1 LTGSFQPIL
10 HKNVRQYTKYCRT
23 FVVLSERNI
32 TLSKLLSTMKKIGFF
47 LEARQSLTGIMDIYG
62 LML

>member
-1 LTGSFQPIL
+1 MTGSFPPIL

-23 FVVLSERNI
+23 FVILSERK
-32 TLSKLLSTMKKIGFF
+32 TAHSKLLRTLKIGFF
-47 LEARQSLTGIMDIYG
+47 LEARQSLTGITDIYG

>member
-1 LTGSFQPIL
+1 MTGFFPPIL
-10 HKNVRQYTKYCRT
+10 HKNVRQYKKYCRT
-23 FVVLSERNI
+23 FVVLSERK
-32 TLSKLLSTMKKIGFF
+32 TAHSKLLRTLKKSDFF